1 MVGVG
6 EAVMVMLGV
15 GVISSEIGL
24 VDGTILPKRLRRNEA
39 ILLLERMTIRIKIK
53 AKKIKI
59 SLLDVIEGL

>member
-6 EAVMVMLGV
+6 ETVRVMLGV

-24 VDGTILPKRLRRNEA
+24 VDGTILPKRLRRKEA

-59 SLLDVIEGL
+59 SLLDVMEGL